1 MGSICGILS
10 RNKIDPYMFK
20 AIESQLAHRGQKTE
34 EYYDS
39 NLCFIS
45 RKHNTSY
52 KKQKHFSKQS
62 IFVIIDGEIYNSHL
76 LKAQF
81 QRKNKKIE
89 TDSDEEVIIQAYL
102 NYGEEFISVLD
113 GEFALALWDREKNK
127 LILAR
132 DRIGV
137 KPLYYYISDDGTI
150 LFASEL
156 KTILKYPGFKREIN
170 NDALNYFFSFFYY
183 VPGRETILKGI
194 KKLDPSH
201 LLIYDKKGL
210 RFKEY
215 WKLNFYQRKDEEF
228 FKKNFLKDLENSI
241 KKRIKIQ
248 TGILLSGGIDS
259 SAIIAATK
267 DCTNEQITTFSTG
280 FECEDEFN
288 ELNYA
293 REVADYFKT
302 KHYETIVKS
311 EDIQRFSKVIWHLD
325 DLNGSGSTAIT
336 AYRLLELANKKG
348 CTQVFT
354 GHEMEL
360 GTPEFAQVEYLTN
373 ISKKIPALVRR
384 FIFPDLFKG
393 HQKVNKALYILRN
406 SQNIG
411 KVSSKLSSLFQG
423 DEVRKILQ
431 TPQKPIYP
439 LINNLFESIRINS
452 TFNKL
457 RYIELKLNLPNF
469 NLIRYDKL
477 GMANSVEVKF
487 PFLDYEFIEFSANIP
502 MNLSVRQNKEKVI
515 LKNSFINKLPSRI
528 LNRER
533 HQGRPPLKLWISEQ
547 KDYIFDNISELS
559 KRNYFKK
566 EYMQYLMKNYLKN
579 KNYLKIWALFSF
591 ETWYKTFIESD

>member
-1 MGSICGILS
+1 MGSVCGILS
-10 RNKIDPYMFK
+10 KDKISPYTFK
-20 AIESQLAHRGQKTE
+20 TIESQLSHRGEKVV

-39 NLCFIS
+39 NLCFTS
-45 RKHNTSY
+45 RKHNTGY

-76 LKAQF
+76 LRAQF
-81 QRKNKKIE
+81 QRKNEKTE
-89 TDSDEEVIIQAYL
+89 TDSDEEIIIQAYL
-102 NYGEEFISVLD
+102 NYGEEFISILD
-113 GEFALALWDREKNK
+113 GEFALALWDKEKNK
-127 LILAR
+127 LILVR

-137 KPLYYYISDDGTI
+137 KPLYYHISDEGTI
-150 LFASEL
+150 LFASEP
-156 KTILKYPGFKREIN
+156 KAILQYPCFKREIN

-183 VPGRETILKGI
+183 APGRETIFKGI
-194 KKLDPSH
+194 KKLDPGH

-228 FKKNFLKDLENSI
+228 FKKNFLKGLEDSI
-241 KKRIKIQ
+241 KKRMKLQ
-248 TGILLSGGIDS
+248 TGVLLSGGIDS

-267 DCTNEQITTFSTG
+267 DCTNEQITTFSAG
-280 FECEDEFN
+280 FECENEFN
-288 ELNYA
+288 ELSYA
-293 REVADYFKT
+293 QEVADYFKT
-302 KHYETIVKS
+302 KHYEITVKS
-311 EDIQRFSKVIWHLD
+311 EDIQKFSNIIWYLD

-336 AYRLLELANKKG
+336 AHKLLELANKKG

-373 ISKKIPALVRR
+373 ISKKIPSQLRY
-384 FIFPDLFKG
+384 FIFPDLLKG
-393 HQKVNKALYILRN
+393 HPKINKALYIMRN
-406 SQNIG
+406 SQDIG
-411 KVSSKLSSLFQG
+411 KVSSKLSSLFQE
-423 DEVRKILQ
+423 DEVRKILH
-431 TPQKPIYP
+431 TSQKPVYP
-439 LINNLFESIRINS
+439 LINGIFKNIKINS

-487 PFLDYEFIEFSANIP
+487 PFLDHEFIEFSANIP
-502 MNLSVRQNKEKVI
+502 INLSVRRNKEKII
-515 LKNSFINKLPSRI
+515 LKDSFANKLPSRI

-533 HQGRPPLKLWISEQ
+533 HQGRPPLKLWVSEQ
-547 KDYIFDNISELS
+547 KDYIFDNIVELS

-566 EYMQYLMKNYLKN
+566 EYIQYLMKNYLKD

-591 ETWYKTFIESD
+591 EIWYKTFMEHD